1 VVLREKGGESEREG
15 RKREGGERKRN
26 SPLRGSLRGDLGG
39 RVQKGGV
46 QYLSLDLGLGLL
58 YTKLHKNFI
67 EPSRTFHLILF
78 FSVIVLMPI

>member
-39 RVQKGGV
+39 ESSKGGSAIPFLRPGV
-46 QYLSLDLGLGLL
+46 GVTL
-58 YTKLHKNFI
+58 Y
-67 EPSRTFHLILF
+67 
-78 FSVIVLMPI
+78 